1 MCDYLMV
8 ASIDFGTAYSG
19 YAFSLTTDFKRDPLI
34 IYSNQTW
41 NAGNAQLMS
50 LKTPTCILLDKNRNV
65 KSFGFEAE
73 SDYSQLEEEDNENQ
87 EDYYFFHRFKMILYD
102 NENLEQQRLK
112 DVTGKTLAALEVFSK
127 FIKALKDHLLTQIIE
142 KGKTIEPHEIRWVLT
157 VPTIWT
163 DASKQF
169 MRECAHQAGIDDEK
183 LVIALEPEAASIFC
197 QYQEDKRASN
207 ERSLLNRTGQKY
219 MIIDLGGGTA
229 DITIH
234 ETLTKS
240 DDKFPLLKELHHA
253 IGDDCGGTQVDN
265 AFMEVLGEIL
275 GQKLIK
281 LMKKKQPSAYLELLR
296 EFETVKRREIANKNN
311 LRIPLVTI
319 NELIEELEEDNIDDK
334 IKVSKYKTKIKRN
347 RETFCI
353 DAELMKSFFG
363 PTIDR
368 IVSLVKDTS
377 KIKAIRDVSLFLLV
391 GGFSECKYVVHALK
405 EALPNKTFIV
415 PEEAGLS
422 VLKGAVIFGHKTSII
437 GSRFMIYSYGTK
449 VFEPFDPE
457 LHEISRKKKAGG
469 RYICTKIFDFIVRKN
484 ESVPVGTTI
493 KREYVTDDLQQNF
506 MDLDL
511 YKSDSGLTKYIDEEG
526 CYRVCKATIDI
537 PDPSDEQ
544 RTVEVEYYFGDTEI
558 RMTAVERDSGK
569 SCKTFWKFI

>member
-219 MIIDLGGGTA
+219 MIIDLG
-229 DITIH
+229 DF
-234 ETLTKS
+234 KR
-240 DDKFPLLKELHHA
+240 LL
-253 IGDDCGGTQVDN
+253 IIQWI
-265 AFMEVLGEIL
+265 FSQIL
-275 GQKLIK
+275 QL
-281 LMKKKQPSAYLELLR
+281 
-296 EFETVKRREIANKNN
+296 N
-311 LRIPLVTI
+311 
-319 NELIEELEEDNIDDK
+319 
-334 IKVSKYKTKIKRN
+334 
-347 RETFCI
+347 CI
-353 DAELMKSFFG
+353 
-363 PTIDR
+363 
-368 IVSLVKDTS
+368 
-377 KIKAIRDVSLFLLV
+377 
-391 GGFSECKYVVHALK
+391 
-405 EALPNKTFIV
+405 
-415 PEEAGLS
+415 
-422 VLKGAVIFGHKTSII
+422 
-437 GSRFMIYSYGTK
+437 
-449 VFEPFDPE
+449 
-457 LHEISRKKKAGG
+457 
-469 RYICTKIFDFIVRKN
+469 
-484 ESVPVGTTI
+484 
-493 KREYVTDDLQQNF
+493 
-506 MDLDL
+506 
-511 YKSDSGLTKYIDEEG
+511 
-526 CYRVCKATIDI
+526 
-537 PDPSDEQ
+537 
-544 RTVEVEYYFGDTEI
+544 
-558 RMTAVERDSGK
+558 
-569 SCKTFWKFI
+569 